1 MRQVWRAFVTLGL
14 VVGLASSSFAA
25 SQTILGNKLIVK
37 DPKPGVD
44 ATKRKVT
51 FSAKEIASPNTIVGN
66 PVVSGATLQVI
77 ANGNN
82 DSSQVFSLPQGTNSR
97 GKPFWK
103 GIGPIGFKYNDNL
116 GDQGA
121 VTRLSIKRAPNG
133 NFSIKGLILGRNG
146 TLNVLPPNPGT
157 DGFAVLLLGGG
168 DTYCVQYGPEGIS
181 RNKLDKFWLT
191 KKPINEGCPGAPPTT
206 STSTST
212 STTTSSSSTTSTT
225 IYGSPSKAF
234 LLRSAGLLD

>member
-1 MRQVWRAFVTLGL
+1 MRQVRIAFVGLGMA
-14 VVGLASSSFAA
+14 LAVASGSFAA
-25 SQTILGNKLIVK
+25 SQTILGSKLIVK

-44 ATKRKVT
+44 PSKRKVT
-51 FSAKEIASPNTIVGN
+51 FSAKEVASPNTLVGN
-66 PVVSGATLQVI
+66 PVSSGATLQII

-82 DSSQVFSLPQGTNSR
+82 DTSQVFSLPQGTNSR

-116 GDQGA
+116 GDQGP
-121 VTRLSIKRAPNG
+121 VTRVSIKRAPNG
-133 NFSIKGLILGRNG
+133 NFSIRGLILGRNG
-146 TLNVLPPNPGT
+146 TVNVLPPNPGT

-181 RNKLDKFWLT
+181 KNNLDKFWMT
-191 KKPINEGCPGAPPTT
+191 KRPQMEGCPGAPPTT

-212 STTTSSSSTTSTT
+212 TTSTSSTTSTT

-234 LLRSAGLLD
+234 LMRSAGLLD